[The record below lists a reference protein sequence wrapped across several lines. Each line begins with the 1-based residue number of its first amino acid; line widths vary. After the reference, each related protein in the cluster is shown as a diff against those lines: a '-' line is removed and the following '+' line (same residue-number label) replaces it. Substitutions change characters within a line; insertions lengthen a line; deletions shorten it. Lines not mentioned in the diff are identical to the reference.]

1 MLPLWPLSLTNS
13 PAKLIQEPVYEAI
26 QTPKGPGNTADVS
39 ENGALQNSK
48 TVGQSFYHCV
58 PIKIAIFGIPSGK
71 LTELWNIN
79 YKWPFSIAM

>member
-39 ENGALQNSK
+39 ENGALRNSK
-48 TVGQSFYHCV
+48 TVVRAFISV

>member
-1 MLPLWPLSLTNS
+1 MLPLWSFSLTNS

-48 TVGQSFYHCV
+48 TVCQSL
-58 PIKIAIFGIPSGK
+58 PSGE
-71 LTELWNIN
+71 LT
-79 YKWPFSIAM
+79 